1 LCVFPAGFVGREGE
15 AQPLIVRKQDGGYGY
30 VATDL
35 AAIRHRLHTLGAD
48 HVLYV
53 VGTPQSQHFAMV
65 FTTAREAGWVP
76 AGRTL
81 EHIAFGSVL
90 GEDKKPIKSRAG
102 ESISLLALLE
112 ESVER
117 ARAVVDQKSPH
128 LPEEQRAAIA
138 RAVGIGAVKYADLS
152 NDRVK
157 DYVFAW
163 DRLLSF
169 DGNTAPYLMYAHA
182 RTRSILAKAG
192 WTAESTA
199 PISLTDPAE
208 RALALELVQ
217 FPSVVQRTGESRQ
230 IHRLCQYLYDLA
242 TTFTTFFE
250 RCPVLKSEEPVRSS
264 RLALC
269 VLTARVLAQGLD
281 LLGIEAPRVM

>member
-1 LCVFPAGFVGREGE
+1 
-15 AQPLIVRKQDGGYGY
+15 
-30 VATDL
+30 
-35 AAIRHRLHTLGAD
+35 
-48 HVLYV
+48 
-53 VGTPQSQHFAMV
+53 
-65 FTTAREAGWVP
+65 
-76 AGRTL
+76 
-81 EHIAFGSVL
+81 
-90 GEDKKPIKSRAG
+90 
-102 ESISLLALLE
+102 
-112 ESVER
+112 VER